1 MILFDT
7 LRKAVSNK
15 IALIQGSS
23 LKARCGQGSIRTAG
37 LAARLLSLFKSQR
50 SRLGSLSVLLLVRFI
65 TAGLGFVTTIK
76 IANSLGKAMYGE
88 LAYALALGAYGEVI
102 VRCGLNRTLIR
113 DLIHDQD
120 RFDVLVLASIAMRVI
135 LFVLVAF
142 GLILWRVAGG
152 GVNTLPWVVVS
163 LVLLKSMLSLDL
175 QPVYDA
181 WHQFKRHAAYALVER
196 CLYFACIW
204 TALLVCPTAFG
215 LGWIALATVIPMVF
229 YLTVQYR
236 WAFRRIL
243 TRMDVFLVT
252 RTALLLLKQNVVMW
266 IATVTA
272 LSFTSFNQIVLRH
285 LKGAQELGGYAVAW
299 QLVVVADILVM
310 NISRIGNPAA
320 ARITRAGTSALARRR
335 FMAKYIAVMLL
346 AALPMCLPA
355 LICPEL
361 ILRVLFRP
369 EYLSAAPIMR
379 VLGVYVLLLS
389 TGIAAS
395 QYIISARMDRTYLA
409 SVIVGGIFTIALNLL
424 LIPKMAG
431 LGAALSLIIGHG
443 VSMMFYWIAMIL
455 HIGRQRRGHANE

>member
-1 MILFDT
+1 MTPLDDFSESSVPTSNVVAASYDG
-7 LRKAVSNK
+7 LAV
-15 IALIQGSS
+15 
-23 LKARCGQGSIRTAG
+23 ARGSIRAAG
-37 LAARLLSLFKSQR
+37 LAARLRSLLRSQR
-50 SRLGSLSVLLLVRFI
+50 SRLGNLSVLLIVRFV

-76 IANSLGKAMYGE
+76 IANSLGKATYGD

-120 RFDVLVLASIAMRVI
+120 RFDVLVLASIALRVI

-142 GLILWRVAGG
+142 GLILWRVTGG
-152 GVNTLPWVVVS
+152 GVNTLSWVVIS
-163 LVLLKSMLSLDL
+163 LVLLKSVLSLDL

-196 CLYFACIW
+196 CLYFVCIW
-204 TALLVCPTAFG
+204 IALLVFPTAFG
-215 LGWIALATVIPMVF
+215 LRWIALATAVSIVF
-229 YLTVQYR
+229 YLIVQYR

-252 RTALLLLKQNVVMW
+252 RTALLLVKQNVVMW
-266 IATVTA
+266 IATITA

-285 LKGAQELGGYAVAW
+285 FKGAQELGGYAVAW

-310 NISRIGNPAA
+310 NVSRIGNPAA
-320 ARITRAGTSALARRR
+320 ARITRPGTSATARRR
-335 FMAKYIAVMLL
+335 FMAKYIGIMVL
-346 AALPMCLPA
+346 AALPICLPA
-355 LICPEL
+355 VICPEL

-379 VLGVYVLLLS
+379 ILGVYVLLLS

-395 QYIISARMDRTYLA
+395 QYIISARMDKTYLA
-409 SVIVGGIFTIALNLL
+409 SVIVGGVLTIALNLL

-431 LGAALSLIIGHG
+431 LGAALAVLGGHG
-443 VSMMFYWIAMIL
+443 VSMGMYWGGMIR
-455 HIGRQRRGHANE
+455 HITKQSSKSLY

>member
-1 MILFDT
+1 MEQPNPQTDNQPQMNADSRSIAKRRLRVGSFSAQVGT
-7 LRKAVSNK
+7 L
-15 IALIQGSS
+15 
-23 LKARCGQGSIRTAG
+23 
-37 LAARLLSLFKSQR
+37 LATQRGRLE
-50 SRLGSLSVLLLVRFI
+50 SLSVLLFVRFI
-65 TAGLGFVTTIK
+65 TAGLGFVTTVQV
-76 IANSLGKAMYGE
+76 ANALGKTMYGE

-102 VRCGLNRTLIR
+102 IRCGLNRTLIR

-120 RFDVLVLASIAMRVI
+120 RFDVLVLASIALRVI
-135 LFVLVAF
+135 LFALVAF
-142 GLILWRVAGG
+142 GLILWRAAG

-163 LVLLKSMLSLDL
+163 LVLLKSVLSLDL

-204 TALLVCPTAFG
+204 IVLLVWPGEFG
-215 LGWIALATVIPMVF
+215 LLWIAVATAGSVVF
-229 YLTVQYR
+229 YLIIQYR
-236 WAFRRIL
+236 WAFKRIP
-243 TRMDVFLVT
+243 TRTNASLVM
-252 RTALLLLKQNVVMW
+252 RTALLLVKRNVVMW

-346 AALPMCLPA
+346 AALPICLPA

-369 EYLSAAPIMR
+369 EYLTAAPIMR

-395 QYIISARMDRTYLA
+395 QYIISARMDKTYLA
-409 SVIVGGIFTIALNLL
+409 SVIVGGILTIALNLL

-443 VSMMFYWIAMIL
+443 VSMMFYWIALIR
-455 HIGRQRRGHANE
+455 HIGEQD